1 MQAKGVIRK
10 QVQWSESRSFFYW
23 RLKRLLLEYNYINN
37 IASLQNSIKEKRQ
50 IETKKIKEYYIL
62 IVGIDSSQWSNDK
75 DMINWYESTI
85 GKEHMSNYIQNQKNN
100 IISNKLI
107 DLLSQLQ
114 SNTSNAS
121 TTSNQDLLNQVLTQV
136 PHEIKQ
142 DLIKC
147 LQKV

>member
-1 MQAKGVIRK
+1 MEWCIYIYIYA
-10 QVQWSESRSFFYW
+10 
-23 RLKRLLLEYNYINN
+23 LYNYINN